1 MTIESFGGRG
11 DYVNIVGLNEKVVS
25 KHIGDWEKMTLPLI
39 C

>member
-1 MTIESFGGRG
+1 MTIESFGRE
-11 DYVNIVGLNEKVVS
+11 DYVSTIGPNEKLVS